1 MDDQPGGIM
10 NGLQFGVFLSPRADG
25 IGRLLDNAH
34 AADEAGFDFISV
46 QDHPYVP
53 DFLDTFALIG
63 ALIGQTDRIRFMTN
77 VANLP
82 LRPPQM
88 LAKAS
93 ASLDLLSGGRF
104 ELGLGAGRAWPQIAG
119 LGGPLRSPA
128 EALGATAEAIDV
140 LRALWRPGRP
150 ANLPGR
156 YYPVRAETG
165 PGPAHRI
172 GIWLGAVGPRM
183 LDLAGHKAN
192 GWIAP
197 LATGYETKPAA
208 QDRIDAAARAAGR
221 DPAGI
226 GRAIQLVGT
235 IADVPFTESRPR
247 SGPGGQPIR
256 TTPEIWATIITE
268 FAAGQRFDTINLIPE
283 QETPTQLQL
292 FAAEVI
298 PLVRAA
304 TRAASPSG
312 R

>member
-1 MDDQPGGIM
+1 MDDQPGDIM
-10 NGLQFGVFLSPRADG
+10 NELQFGVFLSPRAAG

-34 AADEAGFDFISV
+34 AAEEAGFDFISV
-46 QDHPYVP
+46 QDHPYIP

-63 ALIGQTDRIRFMTN
+63 ALIGQTDRIRFMPN

-128 EALGATAEAIDV
+128 EALGATAEAIGV
-140 LRALWRPGRP
+140 LRALWLPGGT
-150 ANLPGR
+150 ADLPGR
-156 YYPVRAETG
+156 YYPVKAEAG
-165 PGPAHRI
+165 PAPAHRI
-172 GIWLGAVGPRM
+172 GIWLGAIGPRM
-183 LDLAGHKAN
+183 LELTGRKAD

-208 QDRIDAAARAAGR
+208 QDRIDTAARAAGR

-226 GRAIQLVGT
+226 RRAIQLVGT
-235 IADVPFTESRPR
+235 ITDVPSTASRPR
-247 SGPGGQPIR
+247 SGSGTQPIR
-256 TTPEIWATIITE
+256 TTPDIWAKIITE
-268 FAAGQRFDTINLIPE
+268 FAAEQRFGTINLIPE
-283 QETPTQLQL
+283 QETPEQLRL

-298 PLVRAA
+298 PLARAA
-304 TRAASPSG
+304 TSAASPSG

>member
-10 NGLQFGVFLSPRADG
+10 NGLQFGVFLSPQAAG
-25 IGRLLDNAH
+25 IGRLRDNAD
-34 AADEAGFDFISV
+34 AAEQAGFDFISV

-63 ALIGQTDRIRFMTN
+63 VLMGQTSRIRFMTN

-93 ASLDLLSGGRF
+93 ASLDLLSDGRF

-119 LGGPLRSPA
+119 LGGPVRRPA

-140 LRALWRPGRP
+140 LRALWRAERI
-150 ANLPGR
+150 ADLPGR
-156 YYPVRAETG
+156 YYPVKAQAG
-165 PGPAHRI
+165 PAPAHRI

-183 LDLAGHKAN
+183 LDLAGRKAD

-197 LATGYETKPAA
+197 LATGYEAKPAA

-226 GRAIQLVGT
+226 RRAIQLVGT
-235 IADVPFTESRPR
+235 VTDVPYTSGRPR

-256 TTPEIWATIITE
+256 TTPDIWAEIITE
-268 FAAGQRFDTINLIPE
+268 FAGQGFDTINLIPE
-283 QETPTQLQL
+283 QGTPEQLQL
-292 FAAEVI
+292 FGAEI
-298 PLVRAA
+298 MPLARAA
-304 TRAASPSG
+304 AAASS
-312 R
+312 RSSR